1 MRRSAQVQC
10 LPRSNEAEPMLSSI
24 FVDRPRFAIVI
35 AVVTTIAGALALFA
49 IPIAQ
54 YPDIVPPQ
62 VSVTT
67 FYPGANA
74 GVVDATVAQPIEAQ
88 VVGVD
93 KMIYMKSVSG
103 DDGSYTL
110 TASFELGT
118 DPDINTV
125 NVNNRVQVALSSL
138 PQDVQR
144 QGVTVKKKS
153 SALLGVIALYSPKHT
168 HDPLFISNYVT
179 INLLDRIKSTPGVG
193 DASLWGPQ
201 DYSMRAWVRTDR
213 LTGLGLTTGD
223 VINAIRAQN
232 VQAAVGRVGAQPI
245 SSDQQLQLN
254 LQTRGRLNSVEEFA
268 KIVVRT
274 NPDGSILRLG
284 DIAHLQLGAANLD
297 RETRFNGGPAS
308 VVAIYQAPGAN
319 AISTLKAVRTR
330 VAELEKSFPDDLAW
344 KVTYDPT
351 AFVTDTIHEVQK
363 TLVEAFILV
372 VIVVYLFLGS
382 VRATLIPTL
391 AVPVSLIGTFIVLK
405 AIGYSANTVS
415 LLAIVLAIGIV
426 VDDAIVV
433 VENVERVME
442 EHPELSPADA
452 TKIAMREITAPI
464 IAITLVLLS
473 VFVPVAFIPGI
484 SGELF
489 RQFAVAVAVSMF
501 LSAINALTLS
511 PALCGVLLK
520 PHHGPRRGPIGWVMR
535 GIDGVRDAYGAVV
548 ARLVR
553 FSIIGLVMVAVAS
566 FGVVSLSKIT
576 PTGFLPEDDQGA
588 LFAVIQLPGGA
599 SVARTSDVVR
609 QAEIIVKEEEAVAD
623 YTSVIGLNFIDNYS
637 QPNAAFMVITLKP
650 FEERKDPALGARE
663 VIARLGAKFR
673 ESIQGGSVVPLAPP
687 PIIGLGT
694 GGGFTYVLED
704 LRGGDPKAL
713 AQVLRGLIVAANQ
726 DPQLSRV
733 FSTFSATNP
742 SIYLDI
748 DRDKVQILG
757 VQLSDVFQALQ
768 ASLGGF
774 YVNDLNLFGRRWQVN
789 VQADAVDRRSIDDI
803 YRINVRNAEGKMIPL
818 RSLLETRVVV
828 GPPALIRYNNVR
840 AVTVQGSPA
849 PGVSSGQAL
858 QAMEKVAARTL
869 PSGFAGEWTD
879 TAFQEKR
886 AEGKTAMILGF
897 AVLFAYLFLVA
908 LYESWSIPVPVLLS
922 VTVGVL
928 GSFASILISRLT
940 LDLYAQIGMVVLI
953 GLAAKNGILI
963 VEFAKE
969 KREAGVPLLEA
980 ATEGARLRFRPV
992 MMTSF
997 AFILGLLPLV
1007 IATGASQLARR
1018 GVGNPVFGGMIL
1030 ASFIGIFV
1038 IPPLYVSFQALREKL
1053 RPSARPHEPVIGPTV
1068 PRTGEQPPV
1077 PEVPRPHPAE

>member
-1 MRRSAQVQC
+1 
-10 LPRSNEAEPMLSSI
+10 MLSAI
-24 FVDRPRFAIVI
+24 FVDRPRLAIVI
-35 AVVTTIAGALALFA
+35 AIVTSIAGLLALYA

-67 FYPGANA
+67 VYPGANA
-74 GVVDATVAQPIEAQ
+74 SVVDATVAQPIEAQ

-118 DPDINTV
+118 NPDINTV
-125 NVNNRVQVALSSL
+125 NVNNRVQIALSSL
-138 PQDVQR
+138 PSDVQR
-144 QGVTVKKKS
+144 QGITVKKKS
-153 SALLGVIALYSPKHT
+153 SALLGVIAVYSPKHT
-168 HDPLFISNYVT
+168 HDPLYLSNYVT
-179 INLLDRIKSTPGVG
+179 INMLDQIKSTPGVG
-193 DASLWGPQ
+193 DAVLWGPQ
-201 DYSMRAWVRTDR
+201 DYSIRAWVRTDR

-223 VINAIRAQN
+223 VINAIKTQN
-232 VQAAVGRVGAQPI
+232 IQAPVGRIGARPI
-245 SSDQQLQLN
+245 SNDQQLQLN
-254 LQTRGRLNSVEEFA
+254 IQTKGRLSSVGEFE
-268 KIVVRT
+268 KIVIRT

-284 DIAHLQLGAANLD
+284 DVARLELGAASLD
-297 RETRFNGGPAS
+297 RETLLNGGPAA
-308 VVAIYQAPGAN
+308 AIAMYQSPGAN
-319 AISTLKAVRTR
+319 AIATLQAVRGKI
-330 VAELEKSFPDDLAW
+330 AELEKRFPDDLAW

-351 AFVTDTIHEVQK
+351 VFVTDTIHEVQK

-372 VIVVYLFLGS
+372 VLVVYLFLGS

-391 AVPVSLIGTFIVLK
+391 AVPVSLIGTFIALK
-405 AIGYSANTVS
+405 AVGYSANSVS
-415 LLAIVLAIGIV
+415 LLAVVLAIGIV

-442 EHPELSPADA
+442 EHPELSPAEA
-452 TKIAMREITAPI
+452 TKQAMSEITAPI

-489 RQFAVAVAVSMF
+489 RQFAVTVAVSMF

-511 PALCGVLLK
+511 PALCGVLLR
-520 PHHGPRRGPIGWVMR
+520 PHHGPRRGLMGRVMR
-535 GIDGVRDAYGAVV
+535 SIDYVRDLYGATV
-548 ARLVR
+548 AHIVR
-553 FSIIGLVMVAVAS
+553 FSFIGIVMVAVAAA
-566 FGVVSLSKIT
+566 GVVGFSKIT

-588 LFAVIQLPGGA
+588 LFVVVQLPGGA
-599 SVARTSDVVR
+599 SVARTTEVIQ
-609 QAEIIVKEEEAVAD
+609 QAEKILKEEEAVLD
-623 YTSVIGLNFIDNYS
+623 STSVIGLNFIDNYS
-637 QPNAAFMVITLKP
+637 QSNAAFIVVTLKP
-650 FEERKDPALGARE
+650 FEERKDPSLGVPAL
-663 VIARLGAKFR
+663 IARLGPKFR
-673 ESIQGGSVVPLAPP
+673 EIAGGTVVPLAPP

-713 AQVLRGLIVAANQ
+713 AQVLRGLVVAANQ
-726 DPQLSRV
+726 DSQLSRV

-757 VQLSDVFQALQ
+757 VQLDDVFQALQ
-768 ASLGGF
+768 ASLGGY
-774 YVNDLNLFGRRWQVN
+774 YVNDVNLFGRRWQVN
-789 VQADAVDRRSIDDI
+789 VQAEAADRASIDDI
-803 YRINVRNAEGKMIPL
+803 YRINVRNSEGKMIPM
-818 RSLLETRVVV
+818 RSLVEVRVAL
-828 GPPALIRYNNVR
+828 GPPALIRYNNLR
-840 AVTVQGSPA
+840 AVTVQGGPA

-858 QAMEKVAARTL
+858 AAMQGVAAKTL
-869 PSGFAGEWTD
+869 PAGYAGEWTD

-897 AVLFAYLFLVA
+897 AVLFAYLFLVG
-908 LYESWSIPVPVLLS
+908 LYESWTIPVPVLLS
-922 VTVGVL
+922 VSIGVL
-928 GSFASILISRLT
+928 GAYAAIIIGRLT

-969 KREAGVPLLEA
+969 KREQGVALLDA

-997 AFILGLLPLV
+997 AFILGLYPLV
-1007 IATGASQLARR
+1007 VATGASQLARR
-1018 GVGNPVFGGMIL
+1018 DVGTPVFGGMIF
-1030 ASFIGIFV
+1030 ASFIGIFA
-1038 IPPLYVSFQALREKL
+1038 IPPLYVAFQFMRERL
-1053 RPSARPHEPVIGPTV
+1053 RPSARPLEKTAVV
-1068 PRTGEQPPV
+1068 PAAKSEEAAKSSSPSAA
-1077 PEVPRPHPAE
+1077 AE

>member
-1 MRRSAQVQC
+1 VLSA
-10 LPRSNEAEPMLSSI
+10 I
-24 FVDRPRFAIVI
+24 FVDRPRLAIVI
-35 AVVTTIAGALALFA
+35 AIVTTIAGALALYV

-67 FYPGANA
+67 SFPGASA
-74 GVVDATVAQPIEAQ
+74 SVVDSTIAQPIEAQ

-125 NVNNRVQVALSSL
+125 NVNNRVQIALSSL
-138 PQDVQR
+138 PSDVQR

-153 SALLGVIALYSPKHT
+153 SALLGVIAVYSPKHT

-179 INLLDRIKSTPGVG
+179 INLLDQIKSTPGVG
-193 DASLWGPQ
+193 DATLWGPQ
-201 DYSMRAWVRTDR
+201 DYSMRVWVKTDR

-223 VINAIRAQN
+223 IINAIKAQN
-232 VQAAVGRVGAQPI
+232 VQAAVGRIGSRPTAD
-245 SSDQQLQLN
+245 DQQLQLN
-254 LQTRGRLNSVEEFA
+254 IQTQGRLSSVSEFEN
-268 KIVVRT
+268 IVVRT
-274 NPDGSILRLG
+274 NPDGSVLRLG
-284 DIAHLQLGAANLD
+284 DVARVDLGAANLD
-297 RETRFNGGPAS
+297 RETRLNGGPAAA
-308 VVAIYQAPGAN
+308 VAIYQTPGAN
-319 AISTLKAVRTR
+319 AIATLKAVRDRITELQTR
-330 VAELEKSFPDDLAW
+330 FPEDLTW

-351 AFVTDTIHEVQK
+351 SFVTATIEEVKK
-363 TLVEAFILV
+363 TLIEAFILV

-405 AIGYSANTVS
+405 AIGYSANSVS
-415 LLAIVLAIGIV
+415 LLALVLAIGIV

-442 EHPELSPADA
+442 EHPELSPAEA
-452 TKIAMREITAPI
+452 TKRAMAEITAPI

-489 RQFAVAVAVSMF
+489 RQFAVTVAVSMF

-511 PALCGVLLK
+511 PALCGVLLQ
-520 PHHGPRRGPIGWVMR
+520 PHHGERRGIIGMVMR
-535 GIDGVRDAYGAVV
+535 AIDFVRDAYGAAV
-548 ARLVR
+548 ARIVR
-553 FSIIGLVMVAVAS
+553 LSVIGLAMVAVA
-566 FGVVSLSKIT
+566 GIGIVGLSKIT

-588 LFAVIQLPGGA
+588 LFVVVQMPGGA
-599 SVARTSDVVR
+599 SVGRTTEAIR
-609 QAEIIVKEEEAVAD
+609 QAEDILREEEAVAD
-623 YTSVIGLNFIDNYS
+623 VTSVVGLNFIDNYS
-637 QPNAAFMVITLKP
+637 QPNAGFMVVTLKP
-650 FEERKDPALGARE
+650 FDERKARSLGAPE
-663 VIARLGAKFR
+663 LIARLGAKLR
-673 ESIQGGSVVPLAPP
+673 QIQGGTIVPLAPP

-694 GGGFTYVLED
+694 GGGFTYVLQD

-713 AQVLRGLIVAANQ
+713 AQTLRGLTVAANQ
-726 DPQLSRV
+726 DPKLTRV

-748 DRDKVQILG
+748 DRNKVQVLG

-768 ASLGGF
+768 ASLGGY

-789 VQADAVDRRSIDDI
+789 VQAEGDDRANIEAI

-818 RSLLETRVVV
+818 RSLVEARLVV
-828 GPPALIRYNNVR
+828 GPPALIRYNNLR
-840 AVTVQGSPA
+840 AVTVQGGPA

-858 QAMEKVAARTL
+858 HAMEEVAARTL
-869 PSGFAGEWTD
+869 PAGFAGEWTD

-886 AEGKTAMILGF
+886 AEGKTAMILAF
-897 AVLFAYLFLVA
+897 AVLFAFLFLVG
-908 LYESWSIPVPVLLS
+908 LYESWTIPVPVLLS
-922 VTVGVL
+922 VSVGVL
-928 GSFASILISRLT
+928 GAFAAIVIARLT
-940 LDLYAQIGMVVLI
+940 LDLYGQIGMIVLI

-969 KREAGVPLLEA
+969 QRERGVPLLAA

-992 MMTSF
+992 MMTSL

-1007 IATGASQLARR
+1007 VAVGASQLARR
-1018 GVGNPVFGGMIL
+1018 NVGTPVFGGMIL
-1030 ASFIGIFV
+1030 ASFLGIFA
-1038 IPPLYVSFQALREKL
+1038 IPPLYVTFQAMRERL
-1053 RPSARPHEPVIGPTV
+1053 RPAARPKELKEEVAPAGAPLDDAHPAP
-1068 PRTGEQPPV
+1068 PQPPGASASAA
-1077 PEVPRPHPAE
+1077 AE

>member
-1 MRRSAQVQC
+1 V
-10 LPRSNEAEPMLSSI
+10 LSSI
-24 FVDRPRFAIVI
+24 FVDRPRLAIVI
-35 AVVTTIAGALALFA
+35 AVVTTIAGALALYS
-49 IPIAQ
+49 IPLAQ

-67 FYPGANA
+67 FYPGASA
-74 GVVDATVAQPIEAQ
+74 AVVDATIAQPIEAQ

-118 DPDINTV
+118 NPDINTV

-153 SALLGVIALYSPKHT
+153 SALLGVVAVYSPKHS
-168 HDPLFISNYVT
+168 HDPLFISNFIT
-179 INLLDRIKSTPGVG
+179 INLLDQIKSTPGVG

-213 LTGLGLTTGD
+213 LTGLNLTTGD
-223 VINAIRAQN
+223 IINAIKAQN
-232 VQAAVGRVGAQPI
+232 VQAAVGRIGARPI
-245 SSDQQLQLN
+245 SNEQQLQLN
-254 LQTRGRLNSVEEFA
+254 IQTQGRLASPKEFEN
-268 KIVVRT
+268 IVVRT
-274 NPDGSILRLG
+274 NPDGSVLRLG
-284 DIAHLQLGAANLD
+284 DVARIELGAANLD
-297 RETRFNGGPAS
+297 RETRLNGGPAG

-319 AISTLKAVRTR
+319 AIATLDAVRKKLTESQNR
-330 VAELEKSFPDDLAW
+330 FPEDLTW
-344 KVTYDPT
+344 KITYDPT
-351 AFVTDTIHEVQK
+351 AFVKETIHEVQK
-363 TLVEAFILV
+363 TLLEAFILV

-391 AVPVSLIGTFIVLK
+391 AVPVSLIGTFIVLL
-405 AIGYSANTVS
+405 AVGYSANTVS

-442 EHPELSPADA
+442 EHPELSPGEA
-452 TKIAMREITAPI
+452 TKRAMAEITAPI

-489 RQFAVAVAVSMF
+489 RQFAVTVAVSMF

-511 PALCGVLLK
+511 PALCGVLLR
-520 PHHGPRRGPIGWVMR
+520 PHHGPRRGPIGHVMR
-535 GIDGVRDAYGAVV
+535 AIDRVRDAYGAAV
-548 ARLVR
+548 ARIVR
-553 FSIIGLVMVAVAS
+553 FSIIGLVMVGVAAL
-566 FGVVSLSKIT
+566 GVVGLAKVT

-588 LFAVIQLPGGA
+588 LFVVVQLPGGA
-599 SVARTSDVVR
+599 AVVRTSDVIR
-609 QAEIIVKEEEAVAD
+609 QAEEIVKEEEAVAD
-623 YTSVIGLNFIDNYS
+623 YTSIIGLNFIDNYS
-637 QPNAAFMVITLKP
+637 QPNAAFMVLTLKP
-650 FEERKDPALGARE
+650 FEERKGKSFGAPE
-663 VIARLGAKFR
+663 LIKRLGEKFR
-673 ESIQGGSVVPLAPP
+673 QIQGGTVVPLAPP
-687 PIIGLGT
+687 PILGLGT
-694 GGGFTYVLED
+694 GGGFAYVLED

-713 AQVLRGLIVAANQ
+713 AQALRGLVVAANQ
-726 DPQLSRV
+726 EPQLTRV

-774 YVNDLNLFGRRWQVN
+774 YVNDINLFGRRWQVN
-789 VQADAVDRRSIDDI
+789 VQAEASDRANVDDI
-803 YRINVRNAEGKMIPL
+803 YRINVKNADGKMIPL
-818 RSLLETRVVV
+818 RSLLEVRVVV
-828 GPPALIRYNNVR
+828 GPPALIRYNNLR
-840 AVTVQGSPA
+840 AVTVQGGPA
-849 PGVSSGQAL
+849 PGISSGQAL
-858 QAMEKVAARTL
+858 TAMEAVAARTL
-869 PSGFAGEWTD
+869 PAGFAGEWTD

-886 AEGKTAMILGF
+886 AEGKTAIILGF

-908 LYESWSIPVPVLLS
+908 LYESWTIPVPVLLS
-922 VTVGVL
+922 VSVGIL
-928 GSFASILISRLT
+928 GSFIAMVIGGLT

-969 KREAGVPLLEA
+969 QREKGVPLLTA

-1018 GVGNPVFGGMIL
+1018 DVGTPVFGGMIL
-1030 ASFIGIFV
+1030 ASFIGIFA
-1038 IPPLYVSFQALREKL
+1038 IPPLYVAFQAVRERL
-1053 RPSARPHEPVIGPTV
+1053 RPASRPHVEQAPT
-1068 PRTGEQPPV
+1068 G
-1077 PEVPRPHPAE
+1077 